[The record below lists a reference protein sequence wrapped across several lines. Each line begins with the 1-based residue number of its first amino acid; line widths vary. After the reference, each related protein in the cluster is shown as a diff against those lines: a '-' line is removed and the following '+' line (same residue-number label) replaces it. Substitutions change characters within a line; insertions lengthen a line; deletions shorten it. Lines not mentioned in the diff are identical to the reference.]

1 LKVDRN
7 VEKVYIR
14 QMKRLN
20 EIIVGI
26 VFFCAMGILGY
37 YTIIRSDLFDR
48 RTYYYST
55 VIFDDVQGLA
65 IGNKVFVNGVESGT
79 VHKVELLA
87 DGEITVTLKMYR
99 AFNLYTNYRILITN
113 QSALGGKII
122 LINPGAAKVK
132 GRIFEI
138 VSSLEN
144 LRGESIGD
152 PLTKISEVIDE
163 NREDIRNA
171 IKNINDFSE
180 KINKGDGTISKLV
193 NEDSLHKEAGN
204 LVKEARDTMEDSREQ
219 APVTS
224 FIRALFTFF

>member
-1 LKVDRN
+1 
-7 VEKVYIR
+7 
-14 QMKRLN
+14 M
-20 EIIVGI
+20 
-26 VFFCAMGILGY
+26 
-37 YTIIRSDLFDR
+37 
-48 RTYYYST
+48 
-55 VIFDDVQGLA
+55 
-65 IGNKVFVNGVESGT
+65 ESGT